1 MTDTE
6 LTKSYAAKIKP
17 LLPLAK
23 KAYGSRDQD
32 TPAHAAS
39 KEYTRLLIEYKNSG
53 GSLPEIARVLK
64 VAYAGVRRRVAMAE
78 VKVSLSKPSRRAKS
92 TAAEVR
98 KAADRVQKAKRVSSE
113 KYHEQ
118 LVIEYEN
125 GISLSA
131 LSKVLGLS
139 SAAPL
144 YYGVQRAIQRAGE

>member
-1 MTDTE
+1 
-6 LTKSYAAKIKP
+6 
-17 LLPLAK
+17 
-23 KAYGSRDQD
+23 
-32 TPAHAAS
+32 
-39 KEYTRLLIEYKNSG
+39 
-53 GSLPEIARVLK
+53 
-64 VAYAGVRRRVAMAE
+64 MAE
-78 VKVSLSKPSRRAKS
+78 VKVSLSKPSRRAKA
-92 TAAEVR
+92 TASEVK

-118 LVIEYEN
+118 LIVEYEN